1 MSEQPQGGFRGR
13 IRGTGGPSWPGS
25 TGAGPGGP
33 GSPWSWTDVVDR
45 PRLPWF
51 GVFLVVFG
59 GLLLL
64 EQVVPGSR
72 VIGSGLVVAVGIAL
86 LIAWAVNRNV
96 WQLYAGAILT
106 ALSLPS
112 LLQDLNV
119 IHEGQGYGTFFLG
132 IAFLAIALFRWGA
145 HGGVGWQAIIG
156 GVLAVIGGA
165 QVAEREIPNFPSLER
180 LAWPAL
186 ILVVGLLLVLRS
198 MGARRSPGP

>member
-1 MSEQPQGGFRGR
+1 MSQQPDGQFRGR
-13 IRGTGGPSWPGS
+13 IPGTGAPG
-25 TGAGPGGP
+25 GPGGP
-33 GSPWSWTDVVDR
+33 GAPWDWSSVVDR

-51 GVFLVVFG
+51 GVLLVLFG

-72 VIGSGLVVAVGIAL
+72 IVGSALVTAVGVAL
-86 LIAWAVNRNV
+86 LIAWAVNRHV

-106 ALSLPS
+106 VLSLPS

-119 IHEGQGYGTFFLG
+119 IHGGQGWGTFFLG
-132 IAFLAIALFRWGA
+132 IAFLAIALFRWGSR
-145 HGGVGWQAIIG
+145 GGLGWQAFVG

-186 ILVVGLLLVLRS
+186 ILVVGLLLVMRS
-198 MGARRSPGP
+198 LSARRSPGP

>member
-1 MSEQPQGGFRGR
+1 MSQQPDGQFRGR
-13 IRGTGGPSWPGS
+13 IPGTGASN
-25 TGAGPGGP
+25 GPGGP
-33 GSPWSWTDVVDR
+33 GAPWDWSSVVDR

-51 GVFLVVFG
+51 GVFLVLFG

-72 VIGSGLVVAVGIAL
+72 VIGSALVTAVGVAL
-86 LIAWAVNRNV
+86 LIAWAVNRHV

-112 LLQDLNV
+112 LLQDLKV
-119 IHEGQGYGTFFLG
+119 IHEGQGWGTFFLG

-145 HGGVGWQAIIG
+145 RGGIGWQAIVG

-186 ILVVGLLLVLRS
+186 ILVVGLILVLRS
-198 MGARRSPGP
+198 MGARRTPDS